1 MSSVTIHD
9 IQRILDCEVLYEEN
23 VTPLKGVVASG
34 LMSDVLTTEME
45 DFLLV
50 CNLANAQVVR
60 TAYMVGAPA
69 VLVTNAKQVPSDF
82 LELCQKH
89 HINLLRTEYSLF
101 ETCVLLGELFPVK
114 RRER

>member
-1 MSSVTIHD
+1 MKSVTIHD
-9 IQRILDCEVLYEEN
+9 IQKTLGCEILYEAS
-23 VTPLKGVVASG
+23 TIPIKGVVASG

-69 VLVTNAKQVPSDF
+69 ILVTNAKQIPPDF
-82 LELCQKH
+82 LDLCHEH

-101 ETCVLLGELFPVK
+101 EACVLLGELFPVK
-114 RRER
+114 RREK